1 MLGPRV
7 LVAALGVPLLL
18 GTAVK
23 GGWWFLLLVMAVAF
37 IGLMEFYRMAE
48 RLKVKPLIPVGL
60 VGGLLFIIAAYFNN
74 GPAAWPGLV
83 LTVGML
89 VFFLAL
95 FPRMTPADVAVT
107 ILGSWYVGGLLA
119 FLPLL
124 RLLPRGVEILILTL
138 IMTWANDTGAYFC
151 GRLFGRRHPW
161 PSLSPGKTWAGA
173 IGGLMS
179 TLAVTETFGQ
189 HLLPFFSG
197 WVLAGWAL
205 LTSIAAQAGDL
216 IESGFKRQAGVK
228 DSGTIL
234 PGHGGILD
242 RFDSLL
248 LVAPVVYYYLAF
260 FLTKME

>member
-7 LVAALGVPLLL
+7 LVAVLGVPLLL
-18 GTAVK
+18 GAAVK

-37 IGLMEFYRMAE
+37 IGLMEFYRMIE
-48 RLKVKPLIPVGL
+48 LLKLKPLIPVGL
-60 VGGLLFIIAAYFNN
+60 VGGLLFIVAAYFNN
-74 GPAAWPGLV
+74 GPATWPGLV
-83 LTVGML
+83 LTVSML
-89 VFFLAL
+89 IFFLIL
-95 FPRMTPADVAVT
+95 FPRMTAADVAVT

-119 FLPLL
+119 FLPLI
-124 RLLPRGVEILILTL
+124 RLLPRGIELLIFTL
-138 IMTWANDTGAYFC
+138 IMTWTNDTGAYFC
-151 GRLFGRRHPW
+151 GRFFGHRHPW
-161 PSLSPGKTWAGA
+161 PTLSPGKTWAGA
-173 IGGLMS
+173 IGGLIS
-179 TLAVTETFGQ
+179 TLVVSGTLGQ
-189 HLLPFFSG
+189 LLLPFFSV

-228 DSGTIL
+228 DSGAIL

-248 LVAPVVYYYLAF
+248 LVGPVVYYYLAF